1 MSSQAL
7 TSLSSAANS
16 KLAEEL
22 RQGMARVKAEG
33 EARQREI
40 KMQKAAEAE
49 LRVAD
54 AERQLEEFRKMALLL
69 RAAGDRK
76 GLRELI
82 RQANQLGKRVAEDLK
97 LIGDGALAFS
107 ETDPAG
113 ALKNL
118 DAARRHADVIA
129 GQLRGLVAL
138 AEEDDEIKKAGEAAA
153 RGVEEAVRNFP
164 TQEIQRRLG
173 EKTLEAHVKPQAS
186 APPSVEK
193 ATLPLLVYT
202 SLQNE

>member
-1 MSSQAL
+1 MPSEAL
-7 TSLSSAANS
+7 TSLSNAPNS

-49 LRVAD
+49 RRVAD
-54 AERQLEEFRKMALLL
+54 AERQLEDYRKMALLL

-82 RQANQLGKRVAEDLK
+82 RQANQLGKRVADDLK
-97 LIGDGALAFS
+97 LIGEGALTYA

-129 GQLRGLVAL
+129 GQLRGLAAL
-138 AEEDDEIKKAGEAAA
+138 AEEDDEIKKENEAAA

-164 TQEIQRRLG
+164 HQEILRRLN
-173 EKTLEAHVKPQAS
+173 EKTLEAHVKPTVTAS
-186 APPSVEK
+186 PSA
-193 ATLPLLVYT
+193 ATAHSTIVV
-202 SLQNE
+202 